1 VTRDDYVPGRVAVS
15 ELRPAPPAR
24 TETAARG
31 DAGDDA
37 SHDLAYD
44 AGDGAR
50 DPVQDAGRDPGQDA
64 ARDPRQDAARD
75 PGGDSAREPGQDA
88 ARQGGH
94 DPHHDARRGD
104 TRARIQQVALELFA
118 EQGYEKTSL
127 REIAER
133 LDVTKAA
140 LYYHFKSKEEIVRSL
155 AEEYFGQMDALITWA
170 KGQPRTP
177 ATRGT
182 VLRRYVEIVA
192 DGSDVFRMLHHNQA
206 AVNSLASAK
215 ERGGMFR
222 ERMTGLVE
230 ALTEPGAGV
239 EDRLRATMAL
249 GGVSVG
255 WMFFADQVTDRTEL
269 CAAVLSIASDLARA
283 DSEASPGA

>member
-1 VTRDDYVPGRVAVS
+1 MTRDEDVRGTVAVS
-15 ELRPAPPAR
+15 DMPSAGPAR
-24 TETAARG
+24 TETAAQH
-31 DAGDDA
+31 DAG
-37 SHDLAYD
+37 HDT
-44 AGDGAR
+44 GH
-50 DPVQDAGRDPGQDA
+50 DAGRNA
-64 ARDPRQDAARD
+64 
-75 PGGDSAREPGQDA
+75 
-88 ARQGGH
+88 GH

-155 AEEYFGQMDALITWA
+155 AEDYFGQMDELIAWA

-182 VLRRYVEIVA
+182 VLRRYVDIVA
-192 DGSDVFRMLHHNQA
+192 EGSDVFRMLHHNQA

-215 ERGGMFR
+215 ERGGLFR
-222 ERMTGLVE
+222 ERMTALVE

-249 GGVSVG
+249 GGVSIG
-255 WMFFADQVTDRTEL
+255 WMFFADQVADRGEL
-269 CAAVLSIASDLARA
+269 RAAVLRIVSDLAEA
-283 DSEASPGA
+283 DPEAKPGG